1 MADTKAFK
9 GFSDEQM
16 KRIGNIMGYTG
27 PVSGFKN
34 YLKSNPALEAKYSG
48 LESKARMK
56 FAEGGVTNA
65 TSSFAQQTA
74 QQPIPPEG
82 VRGEAV
88 TAEQRGAERFQAS
101 RETPTAM
108 MDEARREEFK
118 RANLQQAQATLK
130 PEYMQGKQVTPAPA
144 GYDPAL
150 GYDPSD
156 PYQGMAVTA
165 EFRTPEQEEALK
177 KSIYQSKYGAQQQP
191 AQEVPVDSVQD
202 LYAQYNQAQKSYV
215 QQLENEAPD
224 YVKEAKRLQQEYGMQ
239 LREKYNQR
247 GSDLQQ
253 KIEEKFRNR
262 VTGDLTPEE
271 RTALMEE
278 VRNDPDYVALQ
289 QMQEEM
295 RTDPLAQM
303 MRDNEQ
309 IYGNYM
315 SSGMQAWNMANPS
328 PTVGDAMVRRAMT
341 PGVPAGGKLDPQQ
354 VQQTEEQFM
363 EKGIG
368 EVDAGSLK
376 ADTTTGSVT
385 QAGDLER
392 FDVSTVDTVTSQ
404 AGVQQAIDQ
413 NKAVQGEVSQESQVD
428 AQTMDPLRTQVGS
441 IPPAQIDKATQ
452 IQKPQS
458 RTLQEGELVQSTFN
472 AREAAAFAE
481 EITAAQ
487 ANPSA
492 RATVQGQ
499 LDTLMSGFDE
509 GQTPA
514 WAAGALR
521 NATAQMAARGLS
533 SSSLAGQ
540 ALVQAAME
548 SALPIAMTDAATY
561 KDFEMQNLSNR
572 QSRAMLAA
580 EQRANFIGR
589 EFDMEFQAQVMN
601 ASKISDIA
609 NMNFNA
615 EQQIA
620 LENARLAQTA
630 NLANLS
636 NRQAM
641 VMAEAAQISN
651 IELTNLNNRQQA
663 AVQNA
668 QAFLQMDLTNLSNE
682 QQTQMFN
689 SQALVQSIMS
699 DTAAENAARQFNA
712 GSENQ
717 VNQFFSGMASTLSQ
731 FNASQNN
738 SMSQFNADQSNV
750 IEKFNTEMQNLRE
763 QFNAQNQLI
772 IEQSDVQWRRQIA
785 TLDTA
790 AINTANQFNATAVL
804 DISNTAYA
812 NLWQQYRDTMEWAWT
827 STENERDRDN
837 AIAKMQMQVD
847 YSKWAAKEKESAESS
862 AAWGDFVF
870 DMVKDW
876 L

>member
-16 KRIGNIMGYTG
+16 KRIANILGYEG
-27 PVSGFKN
+27 PVSGFKE
-34 YLKSNPALEAKYSG
+34 YLKSNPGMQAKYAG
-48 LESKARMK
+48 LEGKARMK
-56 FAEGGVTNA
+56 FAVGGMTTGNDSSTKAVSKFVNDQNDFITNA
-65 TSSFAQQTA
+65 ANNNTVVQPASTGNRTA
-74 QQPIPPEG
+74 
-82 VRGEAV
+82 
-88 TAEQRGAERFQAS
+88 TAEQMQAFNAS
-101 RETPTAM
+101 
-108 MDEARREEFK
+108 
-118 RANLQQAQATLK
+118 N
-130 PEYMQGKQVTPAPA
+130 
-144 GYDPAL
+144 
-150 GYDPSD
+150 
-156 PYQGMAVTA
+156 
-165 EFRTPEQEEALK
+165 
-177 KSIYQSKYGAQQQP
+177 QQQLGGGQRGNLANTGFEQDIGITDGPRTTPMPIVPSPPPGQVP
-191 AQEVPVDSVQD
+191 AQEVPVDTVQD
-202 LYAQYNQAQKSYV
+202 LYTQYSNSKEQYY

-224 YVKEAKRLQQEYGMQ
+224 YVKEAKRLRGEYQQQ
-239 LREKYNQR
+239 LSEKYTQR
-247 GSDLQQ
+247 GSSLQQ
-253 KIEEKFRNR
+253 KIEEKFRSR
-262 VTGDLTPEE
+262 VTADMSPEE

-278 VRNDPDYVALQ
+278 VRSDPDYLALQ

-295 RTDPLAQM
+295 QADPLAQM
-303 MRDNEQ
+303 MRENDN
-309 IYGNYM
+309 IYGNYL
-315 SSGMQAWNMANPS
+315 SSGMQSWGIANPA
-328 PTVGDAMVRRAMT
+328 PTIGDATVRRALQ
-341 PGVPAGGKLDPQQ
+341 PGVPQGGALNAQR
-354 VQQTEEQFM
+354 VEQTPGQLM
-363 EKGIG
+363 TKGTG
-368 EVDAGSLK
+368 EVDAGGLEAGTST
-376 ADTTTGSVT
+376 ATVT
-385 QAGDLER
+385 EAGPVDR
-392 FDVSTVDTVTSQ
+392 FDVSTVDSATSQ
-404 AGVQQAIDQ
+404 AGVGQVVDQ
-413 NKAVQGEVSQESQVD
+413 NKAVQGEVSQEAQVD

-441 IPPAQIDKATQ
+441 ISPAQIEKATQ
-452 IQKPQS
+452 VQKPQS
-458 RTLQEGELVQSTFN
+458 RTLQEGELVQSTFD

-499 LDTLMSGFDE
+499 LDTLMSDFDE

-641 VMAEAAQISN
+641 VMAEAAQVSN

-717 VNQFFSGMASTLSQ
+717 VNQFFSSMDSTLSQ
-731 FNASQNN
+731 FNAAQNN
-738 SMSQFNADQSNV
+738 STSQFNADQSNV

-790 AINTANQFNATAVL
+790 AINTANQFNATSIL

-827 STENERDRDN
+827 STENERDRDS
-837 AIAKMQMQVD
+837 AIAQMQMQVD
-847 YSKWAAKEKESAESS
+847 YSQWSAKQKESAENS

-870 DMVKDW
+870 GMVKDW

>member
-1 MADTKAFK
+1 MADTRAFK

-27 PVSGFKN
+27 PVSGFKD
-34 YLKSNPALEAKYSG
+34 YLKSNPALEAKYAG
-48 LESKARMK
+48 LENKARMK
-56 FAEGGVTNA
+56 FAEGGVANM
-65 TSSFAQQTA
+65 AQQNEDTLKQANRATA
-74 QQPIPPEG
+74 QQLTPPEG
-82 VRGEAV
+82 VQGRTA
-88 TAEQRGAERFQAS
+88 TAEQIQAS
-101 RETPTAM
+101 RETPTAT
-108 MDEARREEFK
+108 MDEARREEFN
-118 RANLQQAQATLK
+118 RANQQRTQATLQ
-130 PEYMQGKQVTPAPA
+130 PEYMQGQQVTPPA
-144 GYDPAL
+144 QA
-150 GYDPSD
+150 
-156 PYQGMAVTA
+156 
-165 EFRTPEQEEALK
+165 
-177 KSIYQSKYGAQQQP
+177 P

-202 LYAQYNQAQKSYV
+202 LYTQYNQAQENYV

-224 YVKEAKRLQQEYGMQ
+224 YVKEAKRLQQEYAVQ
-239 LREKYNQR
+239 LRQKYNQR

-253 KIEEKFRNR
+253 KIEEKFRGR

-289 QMQEEM
+289 QMKEEM
-295 RTDPLAQM
+295 QADPLAQM

-315 SSGMQAWNMANPS
+315 SSGMQAWGMANPS

-341 PGVPAGGKLDPQQ
+341 PGVPVGGQLDPQQ

-363 EKGIG
+363 DKGTG
-368 EVDAGSLK
+368 EVDAGALK
-376 ADTTTGSVT
+376 ADVTTGTVT
-385 QAGDLER
+385 EAGDVER
-392 FDVSTVDTVTSQ
+392 FDVSTVDSATSQ
-404 AGVQQAIDQ
+404 AGVQQAVDQ
-413 NKAVQGEVSQESQVD
+413 NKAVQGEVSQEAQVD

-441 IPPAQIDKATQ
+441 VSPAQIDKATQ

-689 SQALVQSIMS
+689 SQALIQSIMS

-847 YSKWAAKEKESAESS
+847 YSKWAAKEKESAENS

>member
-1 MADTKAFK
+1 MADTRAFK

-27 PVSGFKN
+27 PVSGFKD

-56 FAEGGVTNA
+56 FAEGGVTSMSQKYADAMSEANRLSAGVDPNA
-65 TSSFAQQTA
+65 TSRFALPLT
-74 QQPIPPEG
+74 PPEG
-82 VRGEAV
+82 VQGTTV
-88 TAEQRGAERFQAS
+88 TAEQIQAS

-108 MDEARREEFK
+108 MDEGAREAFNQ
-118 RANLQQAQATLK
+118 ANQQRAQATLA
-130 PEYMQGKQVTPAPA
+130 PEYMQGQQIIPPDDGQVRGGPAILPVE
-144 GYDPAL
+144 P
-150 GYDPSD
+150 P
-156 PYQGMAVTA
+156 P
-165 EFRTPEQEEALK
+165 
-177 KSIYQSKYGAQQQP
+177 QQVP
-191 AQEVPVDSVQD
+191 AQEVPVDSVRD
-202 LYAQYNQAQKSYV
+202 LYEQHNKAQNDYY
-215 QQLENEAPD
+215 QQVDNDAPD
-224 YVKEAKRLQQEYGMQ
+224 YVKEAKRLRQEYATQ
-239 LREKYNQR
+239 LRDKYNQR

-253 KIEEKFRNR
+253 KIEEKFRSR
-262 VTGDLTPEE
+262 VSADMSAEE
-271 RTALMEE
+271 RTALMQE
-278 VRNDPDYVALQ
+278 VRSDPDYVALQ

-295 RTDPLAQM
+295 RNDPLAQM
-303 MRDNEQ
+303 MDDNDR
-309 IYGNYM
+309 IYSNYIRGEM
-315 SSGMQAWNMANPS
+315 EAWQMANPA

-341 PGVPAGGKLDPQQ
+341 PGVPVGGQLDPQQ
-354 VQQTEEQFM
+354 VQQTEEQFI
-363 EKGIG
+363 EKGTG
-368 EVDAGSLK
+368 EVDAGALQ
-376 ADTTTGSVT
+376 ADTTQAQVT
-385 QAGDLER
+385 EAGDVER
-392 FDVSTVDTVTSQ
+392 FDVSTVDTATSQ
-404 AGVQQAIDQ
+404 AGVQQAVDQ
-413 NKAVQGEVSQESQVD
+413 NKAVQGEVSQEAQVD

-499 LDTLMSGFDE
+499 LDTLMQGFDE
-509 GQTPA
+509 GQTPT

-521 NATAQMAARGLS
+521 NAAAQMAARGLS
-533 SSSLAGQ
+533 SSSMAGQ
-540 ALVQAAME
+540 AMIQAAME

-561 KDFEMQNLSNR
+561 KEFEIENLSNR
-572 QSRAMLAA
+572 QARAILAA

-609 NMNFNA
+609 NMNFSA

-620 LENARLAQTA
+620 LENAKLAQTA

-731 FNASQNN
+731 FNATQNN
-738 SMSQFNADQSNV
+738 TISQFNADQTNV

-827 STENERDRDN
+827 STENERDRDS
-837 AIAKMQMQVD
+837 AIARMQMQVD